1 MKNFYELESVAAVIN
16 EINIDTDA
24 IIPKQFL
31 KTIER
36 TGLGKFLF
44 YDRRYDNSNNLKK
57 ELMDMINERPG
68 TEKSNFDEPVGM
80 A

>member
-1 MKNFYELESVAAVIN
+1 MYNLENDPFEMKN
-16 EINIDTDA
+16 
-24 IIPKQFL
+24 
-31 KTIER
+31 
-36 TGLGKFLF
+36 LF
-44 YDRRYDNSNNLKK
+44 DDDNSNNLKK